1 MSHRSFRD
9 SSNLSLGLCGIAI
22 VFVGVAMAPKQ
33 MPSFATVHVDFR
45 IQIEDN
51 QVVSARP
58 LAMDWENDDDG
69 TPQPKRGRTSVLT
82 IRGAPTNRP
91 GLFAAPLPA
100 WPLRPSSSG
109 SAGSGSPDGLA
120 APAPPSMIGAP
131 APHAPA
137 PKATGPASGTPAVG
151 PTTLAALGPRANI
164 MGIGPG
170 RPIAGAL
177 GFSTNQK
184 DGTLESY
191 TREPWT

>member
-1 MSHRSFRD
+1 MSHGSFRD

-91 GLFAAPLPA
+91 DLFAS
-100 WPLRPSSSG
+100 PLRPSSSG

-120 APAPPSMIGAP
+120 APAPPPIGAP
-131 APHAPA
+131 APRAPA
-137 PKATGPASGTPAVG
+137 PKMTGPASGTPAVG

-191 TREPWT
+191 SREPWT